1 MRNSLM
7 RIAQLLLPGASSY
20 ERKSQRLDFEA
31 LNGQAAGQA
40 ESMSYVGQP
49 LRLSGLL
56 SGFDLAHVYGPR
68 ELPAS
73 LFIGFPIPYVASGV
87 VRKPRFAFRS
97 PVEPDY
103 ALAPVEN
110 DDFTLLPEAVDD
122 SYFDV
127 RQNAQGSPVIGS
139 IDRPSV
145 RNSVEQAMARIHRFR
160 DDINWQLF
168 THQPTPAELAQLS
181 AWIDPAVE
189 ADDFDG
195 LTAEALVVG
204 LPVVATRT
212 PINMQRCEEGR
223 TGVLVPARDPNELVH
238 AILAALFKPEV
249 ANPKIS
255 AARQTASKFR
265 IRQRLRVL
273 GHIYENLTR

>member
-20 ERKSQRLDFEA
+20 ERKSQRLDAVA
-31 LNGQAAGQA
+31 LSAELIQNAADA
-40 ESMSYVGQP
+40 SA
-49 LRLSGLL
+49 
-56 SGFDLAHVYGPR
+56 FDLVHVYGPR
-68 ELPAS
+68 ELPSS
-73 LFIGFPIPYVASGV
+73 LFIGFPKPYVASGN
-87 VRKPRFAFRS
+87 VRKPRFALRS
-97 PVEPDY
+97 PVEPEY
-103 ALAPVEN
+103 ALSPVES
-110 DDFTLLPEAVDD
+110 DEFTLLPEAVDD
-122 SYFDV
+122 SYFGT
-127 RQNAQGSPVIGS
+127 RQQATGDIVIGS

-145 RNSVEQAMARIHRFR
+145 RNSIEQALARIHRFR
-160 DDINWQLF
+160 DDINWHLF
-168 THQPTPAELAQLS
+168 ADEPSPTDLAQLY

-189 ADDFDG
+189 EDDFDG
-195 LTAEALVVG
+195 FTAEALVAG

-212 PINMQRCEEGR
+212 PINVQRCEQGR
-223 TGVLVPARDPNELVH
+223 TGWLVPPRDPNELVH

-273 GHIYENLTR
+273 AHIYENLTK

>member
-1 MRNSLM
+1 M

-20 ERKSQRLDFEA
+20 ERKSQRLDLECGGHAAALVTFEKGGGMAAA
-31 LNGQAAGQA
+31 L
-40 ESMSYVGQP
+40 
-49 LRLSGLL
+49 R
-56 SGFDLAHVYGPR
+56 GFDAVHVYGPR
-68 ELPAS
+68 ELPRD
-73 LFIGFPIPYVASGV
+73 LFVGFPLPYVASGI

-97 PVEPDY
+97 PREPEY

-110 DDFTLLPEAVDD
+110 DEFTLLPEAVDD
-122 SYFDV
+122 GYFDV
-127 RQNAQGSPVIGS
+127 GQNAQNSIVIGS

-145 RNSVEQAMARIHRFR
+145 RNSIAQAMARMQRFR
-160 DDINWQLF
+160 EDINWHLF
-168 THQPTPAELAQLS
+168 THQPAPAELAQLS

-189 ADDFDG
+189 EDDFDG

-212 PINMQRCEEGR
+212 PINVQRCEQGR
-223 TGVLVPARDPNELVH
+223 TGVLVPTRDPNELVH

-273 GHIYENLTR
+273 GHIYENLTT